1 MQLRTSIIHSLS
13 ELTGYN
19 YYSYYHNVFISVILI
34 HKHYF
39 PCMELSTMNIGLKL
53 SKETAMH
60 VSCRILMLD
69 IKQYLNINSCINN
82 IIAELQAMFELG
94 TINFVIKIL
103 FYIYYNNY

>member
-1 MQLRTSIIHSLS
+1 MQLESSGH
-13 ELTGYN
+13 N

-69 IKQYLNINSCINN
+69 IKQYPSINSCINN
-82 IIAELQAMFELG
+82 IIIAELQAMLELG
-94 TINFVIKIL
+94 TINLVIKTLLI
-103 FYIYYNNY
+103 FESTSYNYY